1 MKGISTTTRLSFG
14 LASVTM
20 TILFL
25 VQQFGVIPDP
35 YRPVLEGRAE
45 LFESLAVQFSLAAQ
59 KDQFEIIQKTAYLN
73 VERNPDIQSISVKL
87 VDGAKLVETEGHAS
101 IWSAIPQDQSV
112 ATHLEIPLHK
122 GEEIWAHV
130 QICFE
135 PMVFSGVWG
144 LWSQPIVRLALIL
157 AISGFPIYWLYL
169 HRALRHID
177 PSKVIPGRVKAILDT
192 LSEGVLV
199 LDEKEQIV
207 LANEAFIERTGV
219 SAKELQ
225 GRKAS
230 EIDWVYSEQ
239 ADEDMMYPWEQSV
252 RQGEN
257 QKSFP
262 LTFQVGED
270 DVRTFMVNSSPIR
283 GTDGKTRGALAT
295 FDDVSDIEEKNTKL
309 EKTLS
314 MLKESRGKIKQQNDE
329 LKQLSMQD
337 PLTSCLNR
345 RAFFE
350 RFDSEWSGT
359 SRYDYPVSC
368 IMIDLDHFKLINDDH
383 GHSVG
388 DQVLQGLSSV
398 LKTATRKTDSVCRY
412 GGEEFCVLLPHTDIN
427 QAVIAAENIRRS
439 IEALYPSNIAITASL
454 GISTSE
460 LGAGNPQELIEQADQ
475 ALYAAKHGGRN
486 MVVRWDQMP
495 DEEELSAMVV
505 KTPEDNEDDPGTH
518 IPFSAVSALV
528 SALEHRDVATAV
540 HSRRVADLCVAMSK
554 GLMSAGDCF
563 ILEVAALLH
572 DIGKLGVP
580 DAILLKPGPLTKEE
594 WQIMETHDRMGV
606 EIIQAS
612 FGAPELTNIVK
623 YCHAW
628 FGGSPVEPELP
639 VGENIPLR
647 SRIVL
652 ISDAYDAMTS
662 DRVYRKALSQQE
674 AFEELR
680 RCAHRQFDPML
691 VERLIETVLARDENR
706 RVTPLPASRAK
717 ALRIGLEI
725 ERIACALEFQ
735 DLSLIGA
742 IVENLV
748 ANANKLGL
756 NEIAESADNLK
767 QSTTKEHDYLYLI
780 EQTNDLLELC
790 RSHQQSCLSDSDSLT
805 NDSTEKSY
813 LNQDAIKS

>member
-1 MKGISTTTRLSFG
+1 
-14 LASVTM
+14 M

-25 VQQFGVIPDP
+25 VQQFGVMPDP
-35 YRPVLEGRAE
+35 YRPVLEGRAKLCE
-45 LFESLAVQFSLAAQ
+45 FLAVQFSIAAQ
-59 KDQFEIIQKTAYLN
+59 EDQFEIIQKTAYLS
-73 VERNPDIQSISVKL
+73 VERNPDILSISVKT
-87 VDGAKLVETEGHAS
+87 AKGKALVETEGHAS
-101 IWSAIPQDQSV
+101 IWSGMPPDQSV
-112 ATHLEIPLHK
+112 ATHLEIPLFR
-122 GEEIWAHV
+122 GDETWATV
-130 QICFE
+130 QVCFE
-135 PMVFSGVWG
+135 PMVFSGIWG
-144 LWSQPIVRLALIL
+144 MWSQPVVRLAFIL
-157 AISGFPIYWLYL
+157 ALSGFPIYWLYL
-169 HRALRHID
+169 KRALRHMD

-207 LANEAFIERTGV
+207 LANEAFIERMGV
-219 SAKELQ
+219 SARELQ

-230 EIDWVYSEQ
+230 EFDWVCSALEE
-239 ADEDMMYPWEQSV
+239 EDMIYPWEQSV
-252 RQGEN
+252 QRGEN

-262 LTFQVGED
+262 LTFQVGAD

-337 PLTSCLNR
+337 SLTSCLNR

-350 RFDSEWSGT
+350 RFDSEWSGAL
-359 SRYDYPVSC
+359 RYDYPVSC
-368 IMIDLDHFKLINDDH
+368 IMVDLDHFKLINDDH
-383 GHSVG
+383 GHSAG

-398 LKTATRKTDSVCRY
+398 LTTSTRKTDSVCRY

-427 QAVIAAENIRRS
+427 QAVIVAEKIRRS
-439 IEALYPSNIAITASL
+439 LEALYPSNIAITASL
-454 GISTSE
+454 GVSASE
-460 LGAGNPQELIEQADQ
+460 LGAANPQELIEQADQ

-486 MVVRWDQMP
+486 LVVRWDQMP
-495 DEEELSAMVV
+495 EEAEWSAMEV
-505 KTPEDNEDDPGTH
+505 KTEEADQDELGTL

-594 WQIMETHDRMGV
+594 WEIMETHDRMGV

-623 YCHAW
+623 YCHVW
-628 FGGSPVEPELP
+628 YGGDSNDPEMP
-639 VGENIPLR
+639 VGEDIPLR

-662 DRVYRKALSQQE
+662 DRVYRQALSQEE

-680 RCAHRQFDPML
+680 RCAVRQFDPAL
-691 VERLIETVLARDENR
+691 VERMIETVLARDENR
-706 RVTPLPASRAK
+706 RVTPLPACRAK

-725 ERIACALEFQ
+725 ERIACALEAQ
-735 DLSLIGA
+735 DISLIGA

-756 NEIAESADNLK
+756 GEIAESAISLK
-767 QSTTKEHDYLYLI
+767 KTAAQEHDFLYLI

-790 RSHQQSCLSDSDSLT
+790 RSHQQSCLSDSDSSK
-805 NDSTEKSY
+805 NDLRQKV
-813 LNQDAIKS
+813 I